1 MSARVR
7 LRTYVVFAEALAES
21 VPYDV
26 GGAFA
31 LLQDVEHALGRE
43 TPTSIDVAIRAH
55 LAAALSRKTRA
66 FALARYAL
74 ISVAEELER
83 RLTADAT

>member
-7 LRTYVVFAEALAES
+7 LRTYVVLADALTES
-21 VPYDV
+21 EPYDV

-31 LLQDVEHALGRE
+31 LLQDVEAELGPE
-43 TPTSIDVAIRAH
+43 GPGSVDVAIRAH
-55 LAAALSRKTRA
+55 LAAALSRKSRA

-74 ISVAEELER
+74 VRVTEELER
-83 RLTADAT
+83 RLAENAV